1 MRNLMKSL
9 AASTCVG
16 GSARARQV
24 GLRGEFEGEI
34 LEKARAR
41 LVVNTPMRQSNW
53 GLWQVRSFVP

>member
-1 MRNLMKSL
+1 MWNLIKSL

-34 LEKARAR
+34 LEKARVR

-53 GLWQVRSFVP
+53 GLW